1 MDGSGGRV
9 RGYWGFSGVGRL
21 RTLAVAGCRY
31 HRHHANEHYTE
42 HIGINDRTGWK
53 HGDKDDKDA
62 KQQRFPWVY
71 ILPSAMV
78 PKFLVFANYD
88 GSSSAPHGISHKSG
102 HRQLAATTILHLRY
116 FTFLLLEDP
125 TIFFFTETLLS
136 VWSGDKC
143 YFSINK
149 TLFSSLV
156 E

>member
-102 HRQLAATTILHLRY
+102 HHQLTTILTFQVFY
-116 FTFLLLEDP
+116 FSVIRRSDYFLLH
-125 TIFFFTETLLS
+125 
-136 VWSGDKC
+136 
-143 YFSINK
+143 
-149 TLFSSLV
+149 
-156 E
+156 

>member
-21 RTLAVAGCRY
+21 LTLAVAGCRY
-31 HRHHANEHYTE
+31 HRHHANQHYTE
-42 HIGINDRTGWK
+42 HIRINDRTGWK

-62 KQQRFPWVY
+62 KRRFPWVY

-102 HRQLAATTILHLRY
+102 HHQLAATRILHFRY
-116 FTFLLLEDP
+116 FTFLPLEDP
-125 TIFFFTETLLS
+125 TIFFITETLLSS

>member
-1 MDGSGGRV
+1 M

-42 HIGINDRTGWK
+42 HTGINDSRGWK

-62 KQQRFPWVY
+62 QQRFPVPGVY
-71 ILPSAMV
+71 ILLRSAMV

-102 HRQLAATTILHLRY
+102 HHKLAATRILHLRY

-125 TIFFFTETLLS
+125 TIFSFTETLLS
-136 VWSGDKC
+136 V
-143 YFSINK
+143 
-149 TLFSSLV
+149 
-156 E
+156 